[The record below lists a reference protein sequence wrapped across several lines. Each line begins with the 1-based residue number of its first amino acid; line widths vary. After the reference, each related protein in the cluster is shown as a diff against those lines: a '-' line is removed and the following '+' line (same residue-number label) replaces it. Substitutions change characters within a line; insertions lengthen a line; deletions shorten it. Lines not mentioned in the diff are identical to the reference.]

1 MFDDRVHQR
10 GALTLHALRTVL
22 GDDTL
27 FAVLREWTATYR
39 HATVPPRS
47 SPLSPGAAPRSLS
60 TRRAAHR
67 LAPRPAPCRNSPAP
81 GDRLPHPGG
90 VW

>member
-60 TRRAAHR
+60 TRRSPPGST
-67 LAPRPAPCRNSPAP
+67 PRALPELP
-81 GDRLPHPGG
+81 GPR
-90 VW
+90 